1 MGRDGAAGLLEMRRA
16 GAATFGQDEASSVIY
31 GMPKAAF
38 EMGAVD
44 APASPRPHRFTRSCA
59 PATTP
64 PPRLPRGAPDACSPG
79 SLKVLVVDDQLTI
92 RSLVRSG
99 LQQIGMTDIQEAS
112 DGEAGLRVL
121 IEKGSHL
128 IISDYNMPKLDGL
141 GLLRAVRAHPPI
153 AKTAF
158 IMLTGRAD
166 KELVQRA
173 VQYGVNNYLVKPFT
187 VQTLKD
193 KIEAVFGKLQ

>member
-1 MGRDGAAGLLEMRRA
+1 M
-16 GAATFGQDEASSVIY
+16 
-31 GMPKAAF
+31 
-38 EMGAVD
+38 
-44 APASPRPHRFTRSCA
+44 
-59 PATTP
+59 
-64 PPRLPRGAPDACSPG
+64 
-79 SLKVLVVDDQLTI
+79 DDQLTI

-99 LQQIGMTDIQEAS
+99 LHQIGINDLEEAN
-112 DGEAGLRVL
+112 DGEAALRIVV
-121 IEKGSHL
+121 EAPPHL

-141 GLLRAVRAHPPI
+141 GLLRAVRAHPPT

-193 KIEAVFGKLQ
+193 KIEAVFGKLA

>member
-1 MGRDGAAGLLEMRRA
+1 
-16 GAATFGQDEASSVIY
+16 
-31 GMPKAAF
+31 MP
-38 EMGAVD
+38 
-44 APASPRPHRFTRSCA
+44 APA
-59 PATTP
+59 
-64 PPRLPRGAPDACSPG
+64 

-99 LQQIGMTDIQEAS
+99 LQQIGINEVQEAS
-112 DGEAGLRVL
+112 DGEAGLRSVV
-121 IEKGSHL
+121 EKPPHL

-141 GLLRAVRAHPPI
+141 GLLRSVRAHPPT

-193 KIEAVFGKLQ
+193 KIEAVFGRLA